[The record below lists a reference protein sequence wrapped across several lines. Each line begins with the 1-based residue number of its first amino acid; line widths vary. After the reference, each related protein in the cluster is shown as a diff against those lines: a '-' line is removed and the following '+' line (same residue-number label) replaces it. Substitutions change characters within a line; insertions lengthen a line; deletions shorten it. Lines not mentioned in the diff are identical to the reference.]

1 MKIINLRIFLVF
13 ALFAASC
20 KKDPTV
26 APPAAGESTIIAF
39 GTVLK
44 GSNEVPANTSKA
56 EGSVNATFN
65 TKTKILSMTVVFS
78 GMNANNMH
86 IHRGGP
92 TVSGGV
98 IFPFAGPFTSPL
110 TYTSPPLTAA
120 QEADLMANMYYVNI
134 HSPLPGGYPA
144 GEIRGQLT
152 K

>member
-1 MKIINLRIFLVF
+1 MKIINLRILLVLV
-13 ALFAASC
+13 LFVASC
-20 KKDPTV
+20 KKEDTIVPTITGGSEIINFG
-26 APPAAGESTIIAF
+26 AA
-39 GTVLK
+39 LK

-56 EGSVNATFN
+56 EGSVNGTFN
-65 TKTKILSMTVVFS
+65 TKTKVLSFTVVFS